1 MNAASS
7 LLNHASRRTDSFQRT
22 AFRYDHRNDL
32 YVCPGGKHLVQHRRD
47 YVSPR
52 PGVDKD
58 GFMRYRASQH
68 DCQSCAL
75 KPQCCPRP
83 TPMSHPGASGDM
95 GLLAARGIDEFDRAK
110 V

>member
-1 MNAASS
+1 
-7 LLNHASRRTDSFQRT
+7 
-22 AFRYDHRNDL
+22 
-32 YVCPGGKHLVQHRRD
+32 
-47 YVSPR
+47 PR

-83 TPMSHPGASGDM
+83 TPMSHPGASERRSRMLFAHLKRILKFDRLRLRGPNSAKNEFH
-95 GLLAARGIDEFDRAK
+95 LAATAQNLRKLAK
-110 V
+110 LIPIQSAIAPA